1 MTKLC
6 RQNVPFH
13 PQTAG
18 KRLLDQVDPLHWPPL
33 STVRCRMTQ
42 YFLIDASGKL
52 LTRDLVWTKEYR
64 ESELFNTPHKDIAL
78 NQLLELNATDIDL
91 RARVV
96 PREEL
101 PADSGL
107 EYCGQ

>member
-1 MTKLC
+1 
-6 RQNVPFH
+6 
-13 PQTAG
+13 
-18 KRLLDQVDPLHWPPL
+18 
-33 STVRCRMTQ
+33 MTQ

-52 LTRDLVWTKEYR
+52 LTKDLVWTKEYR
-64 ESELFNTPHKDIAL
+64 ASELFNTPHKDIAL